1 MLYRIVNGDWEE
13 PKYVKELLWRRHV
26 YNNAM
31 ISIQKLF
38 REENHVRESAG
49 LGIENLKKQE
59 QLELNALIEENEKRN
74 AERADSR

>member
-1 MLYRIVNGDWEE
+1 MLYRIVDGDWEE
-13 PKYVKELLWRRHV
+13 PEYVQELLCRRHV

-38 REENHVRESAG
+38 REETRSRESAG

-59 QLELNALIEENEKRN
+59 QLELNETHRRE
-74 AERADSR
+74 